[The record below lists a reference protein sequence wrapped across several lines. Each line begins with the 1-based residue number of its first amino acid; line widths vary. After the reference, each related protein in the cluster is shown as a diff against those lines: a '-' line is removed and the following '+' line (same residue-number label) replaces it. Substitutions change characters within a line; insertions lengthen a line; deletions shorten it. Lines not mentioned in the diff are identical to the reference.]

1 MLSASDRMELNTL
14 LGQANDLL
22 VSVAG
27 NLPTMMPLAGSST
40 TATRTA
46 SKRAPDLAVFRDN
59 LASSLSLSEKELFEE
74 LLCWEMAASRGN
86 ADGDPVSELQGH
98 LDQLDADLAEAC
110 RHLDERLKPLLEFH
124 ERTRNVCSEAAKLL
138 LERRVNAA
146 NRGGGDGVYGGLIA
160 VRRHR

>member
-27 NLPTMMPLAGSST
+27 NLPTMIPPAGSNT
-40 TATRTA
+40 TTTRAT
-46 SKRAPDLAVFRDN
+46 SKRAPDLAAFRDN

-74 LLCWEMAASRGN
+74 LLRWEMAASRGN
-86 ADGDPVSELQGH
+86 ADGADPVSELQGH

-138 LERRVNAA
+138 LETRVNAA
-146 NRGGGDGVYGGLIA
+146 KRGGGDGGLIA